1 MCLIHLLSI
10 HLRHPSVWSGGP
22 STTSRSSPRST
33 LSRATFE
40 ILLISI
46 PLVVGVVPRSIELGL
61 CVATVWS
68 VGKGRTVAI
77 VSPSES
83 VCRAPVTVHEAPG
96 PAGSA
101 PGHAPAVVVRL
112 AVPGEPSALLGSLL
126 VVSCHLV
133 TLVRGAVV
141 GTNHCLELFLL
152 EIRLFYLVRL
162 IGEALVVTGLVL
174 VLLLKGFWLIHRRNR
189 CIHVEYCLHGLE
201 WSCIDVDSAAMQRL
215 AGSSLEHLWLGCS
228 GK

>member
-1 MCLIHLLSI
+1 MKIVPLQQTSCKGEQIDSNSSGNMYCTLASVVLASMESCESLIHLLSI

-68 VGKGRTVAI
+68 VGEGRAVAI

-83 VCRAPVTVHEAPG
+83 ISWAPVAVDEAAG
-96 PAGSA
+96 PAGAA

-112 AVPGEPSALLGSLL
+112 AVPGEARALLGSLL
-126 VVSCHLV
+126 VAPCHGV
-133 TLVRGAVV
+133 TLLWGAVV
-141 GTNHCLELFLL
+141 GTDHCLELLLL
-152 EIRLFYLVRL
+152 EI
-162 IGEALVVTGLVL
+162 
-174 VLLLKGFWLIHRRNR
+174 
-189 CIHVEYCLHGLE
+189 
-201 WSCIDVDSAAMQRL
+201 
-215 AGSSLEHLWLGCS
+215 
-228 GK
+228 